1 MNPKKA
7 TRQTIPAPKIPS
19 GVDERVAQKLLEGLL
34 EGATF
39 KEMYDISDETMEAVY
54 AQAYEFY
61 QSGRLDD
68 AESLFRWLCV
78 YDFYN
83 VDYVVGFGAVL
94 QLKKNYAKALD
105 VYGLAYAISRGE
117 ARILLYAGQ
126 CNLRLRRWAKA
137 RKCFQTIL
145 EDAAACETVS
155 AKARAYLAAIASQPT
170 KTDNGE
176 REEEP
181 IFDMPIFGEKA

>member
-1 MNPKKA
+1 MNPKEA
-7 TRQTIPAPKIPS
+7 TGQDTPAPKIPL
-19 GVDERVAQKLLEGLL
+19 GADERTAQLLLEGLL

-39 KEMYDISDETMEAVY
+39 REMYDISDETMEAVY

-83 VDYVVGFGAVL
+83 VDYAMGFGAVL

-105 VYGLAYAISRGE
+105 VYGLAYSISRGD

-137 RKCFQTIL
+137 RKCFNSIL
-145 EDAAACETVS
+145 ADAAAGESLQV
-155 AKARAYLAAIASQPT
+155 KARAYLDVMESQFPQM
-170 KTDNGE
+170 GLAE
-176 REEEP
+176 HEEEP
-181 IFDMPIFGEKA
+181 IFDIPIFGAKA